1 MYFLEGTIMQTFLN
15 IGVDVAKDAVV
26 VACAGE
32 HFPVHSVSNR
42 RAPLRTWLKSLPVG
56 SRIGLEST
64 GDYHELLADLAQAQ
78 GHSVFL
84 LNPLE
89 TRHYAK
95 AMGHRAKTDRVDA
108 ALIARLIAQ
117 EHPRLR
123 VYTPPTANPRKLDRL
138 IRRRDTIV
146 RLKGTL
152 KMTMHNLGGFA
163 ADLKAVLGKLDALL
177 AKIDATMA
185 TIAARSPQHKEAQKR
200 VETIVGV
207 GPLVGIALTNTL
219 ERVPFRNAD
228 AFVAFTGFD
237 PRANDSGHKVGR
249 RRLSKRGPAEL
260 RRLLYNAAMSAIKT
274 KAWKPIYEHY
284 RTQGWSTTATLVI
297 IARKIARTAWSIHH
311 YHSTFNPE
319 RITKCLT

>member
-1 MYFLEGTIMQTFLN
+1 
-15 IGVDVAKDAVV
+15 
-26 VACAGE
+26 
-32 HFPVHSVSNR
+32 
-42 RAPLRTWLKSLPVG
+42 
-56 SRIGLEST
+56 
-64 GDYHELLADLAQAQ
+64 
-78 GHSVFL
+78 
-84 LNPLE
+84 
-89 TRHYAK
+89 
-95 AMGHRAKTDRVDA
+95 MGHRAKTDRVDA

-123 VYTPPTANPRKLDRL
+123 AYTPPTANQRKLDRL
-138 IRRRDTIV
+138 IRRRATIV
-146 RLKGTL
+146 RLTGTL
-152 KMTMHNLGGFA
+152 KMTMRNLGGFA
-163 ADLKAVLGKLDALL
+163 ADLQAVLSKLDALL

-185 TIAARSPQHKEAQKR
+185 AIAARSPQHNEAQKR

-228 AFVAFTGFD
+228 AFIAFTGFD
-237 PRANDSGHKVGR
+237 PRANDSGRKVGR

-260 RRLLYNAAMSAIKT
+260 RRLLYTAAMSAIKT
-274 KAWKPIYEHY
+274 NVWKPLYTHY

-297 IARKIARTAWSIHH
+297 IARKIARAAWSIHH